1 MKKISTKNIFKLS
14 VILFS
19 YFFIFNFAN
28 AESVVYLKNPS
39 GQLVGKITY
48 EKSFVNEYIKINS
61 FCVYKNVTEGIS
73 CEYLDDSSPLAQNP
87 DAAVRDVGAQYVA
100 ETNNL
105 WNAIGGVSKRLN
117 NFIPNSNDVI
127 SVSYI
132 NSHFTNID
140 VYVFQGNVEGNITF
154 ITAGVHGDETSG
166 IHIAYNTIDQLRKC
180 KIRSGT
186 IIVIPQVNP

>member
-28 AESVVYLKNPS
+28 VESVVYLKNPS

-73 CEYLDDSSPLAQNP
+73 CEYLDDSSPLAQS
-87 DAAVRDVGAQYVA
+87 QMH
-100 ETNNL
+100 L
-105 WNAIGGVSKRLN
+105 
-117 NFIPNSNDVI
+117 
-127 SVSYI
+127 
-132 NSHFTNID
+132 
-140 VYVFQGNVEGNITF
+140 
-154 ITAGVHGDETSG
+154 
-166 IHIAYNTIDQLRKC
+166 
-180 KIRSGT
+180 
-186 IIVIPQVNP
+186 